1 MPQKCIE
8 NLNTYSLLAVNDE
21 KHLYM
26 SIQDMKHKESCK
38 QRSMI
43 YPNSGNC
50 RMKAFHQMASS
61 NSLVAWEVNTFVNVF
76 DKGMI
81 QSVS

>member
-1 MPQKCIE
+1 
-8 NLNTYSLLAVNDE
+8 
-21 KHLYM
+21 
-26 SIQDMKHKESCK
+26 MKHKESCK

-50 RMKAFHQMASS
+50 KMKAFHQMASG
-61 NSLVAWEVNTFVNVF
+61 NSLVAWEVNTFINIF